1 MTGKLIFLDID
12 GTLTSPGSNEP
23 PASALAAIRAAQA
36 AGHRVFLCTG
46 RNPAMLSPLLRYGF
60 DGYIGSAGGYITV
73 GDRVIYDKPMD
84 PEEASEALRLL
95 HGEGVFCTVEAKD
108 GTWGDE
114 DLGDFLSASGG
125 GNSEIERWRKALAE
139 DLNILP
145 MSQYDGRPIY
155 KVVIMCLRPEQ
166 LQPARDALEDKYE
179 FCIQEITDPS
189 HPCLNGELINRAF
202 DKGRG
207 VERICEYLGVPVS
220 GTVGFGDSMNDL
232 AMIRTVGT
240 SVCMENGSAQLKREA
255 DLVCP
260 AVEADGLA
268 EGFRQLGLC

>member
-166 LQPARDALEDKYE
+166 LQPAKDALEDKYE

-220 GTVGFGDSMNDL
+220 ETVGFGDSMNDL

-240 SVCMENGSAQLKREA
+240 SVCMENGSAQLKKEA

-268 EGFRQLGLC
+268 EGFRRLGLC